1 MAESRR
7 PLAWSPEALSDVS
20 EIWDYYAKIA
30 GRHTAD
36 GIVRRV
42 GEVCALLE
50 EHPFAGRARNEVR
63 AGLRSMAANS
73 HVVFYRV
80 KDGVAEI
87 IRVLDGRRDLD
98 EIFASGP

>member
-7 PLAWSPEALSDVS
+7 PLAWSPEALSDLS
-20 EIWDYYAKIA
+20 EIWDYYVKIA
-30 GRHTAD
+30 GQHTAD

-50 EHPFAGRARNEVR
+50 EHPFAGRARNEVWP
-63 AGLRSMAANS
+63 GLRSMAAS
-73 HVVFYRV
+73 PHVVFERV
-80 KDGVAEI
+80 NEGFAEI

-98 EIFASGP
+98 EIFAQDP